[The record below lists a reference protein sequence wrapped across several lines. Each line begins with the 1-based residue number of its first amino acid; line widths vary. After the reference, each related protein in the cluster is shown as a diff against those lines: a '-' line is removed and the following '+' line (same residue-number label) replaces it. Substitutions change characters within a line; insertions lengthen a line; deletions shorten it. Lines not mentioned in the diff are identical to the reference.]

1 MRKLTFWAAM
11 LRTDDKQ
18 EYSLTKFWTN
28 VAYSVTTAVVVW
40 QAFHH
45 ELTAETIGLYLG
57 IVAGHGLGN
66 MYLKGR
72 EYTAIKDEEEVTK

>member
-11 LRTDDKQ
+11 LRTDDKH

-28 VAYSVTTAVVVW
+28 VAYAVTTLIVIW
-40 QAFHH
+40 QAYHH

-72 EYTAIKDEEEVTK
+72 ESAAVEENKEEA